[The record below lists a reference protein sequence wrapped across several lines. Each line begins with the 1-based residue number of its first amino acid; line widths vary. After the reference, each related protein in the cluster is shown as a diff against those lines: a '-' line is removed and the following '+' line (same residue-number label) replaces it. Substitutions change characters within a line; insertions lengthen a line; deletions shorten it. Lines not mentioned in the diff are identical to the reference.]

1 MYGPRTVRLVI
12 ALLVTGMLAVSA
24 PSSMAGGDAQ
34 PRPLDCNHLEHV
46 HPSPT
51 HEACLAASTSGGGS
65 EGGAARDT
73 FQLTD
78 EPGNWFR
85 SETTATPV
93 TILDV
98 GGRVDFVAG
107 HETDT
112 EHTATLVIK
121 PVGSRLSV
129 DQDDARN
136 GGVASATFDVPGV
149 YVFLCKVHPYM
160 TGVVA
165 VRDRN
170 GVIPPVTAEQLP
182 FIRHLGV
189 ESLPAPAVLDV
200 LTPVAP
206 ADADKRAKWDI
217 LGPAEGTRP
226 SVPGIGEVWVNTQ
239 FERVPGQVDE
249 EGVAK
254 PGSITVVDAASFS
267 VEREVNGLDPDARG
281 RWNNPHNM
289 WSDTRQDIVYNGH
302 WFGRWHNRIERVTG
316 DVLETID
323 VGHAPTHTVTN
334 PDEHSDEHGVLTLP
348 LSAEQDVLAIRDDN
362 GLRII
367 DSEPT
372 GEGLNHPHGQWIT
385 ADGELMVVPNVFK
398 GQGVAGS
405 ISIMDLDRFEV
416 VRELTD
422 PAILM
427 PVAAGIEGSSKAYV
441 ANIVSGQVTVIDL
454 GTQEIVKNIPVTLTP
469 DCRSGAQFSI
479 FDTLQAP
486 IQTPV
491 SPDGRYVGVA
501 VLSLTTVDRA
511 CTGSPDHVTI
521 IDTATD
527 TVVAHVGTS
536 LRNSAGTH
544 GANWGAKRGGGYY
557 LYVANQHANH
567 LGVVD
572 PDPNGDRNG
581 TDATLVGRVL
591 LGTGPDVTDG
601 VGGQGIK
608 PLPNVYDGWIQD
620 TVALSGQ
627 LNPEVDGWVA
637 ALTPCQRN
645 PASTGC

>member
-1 MYGPRTVRLVI
+1 MIT
-12 ALLVTGMLAVSA
+12 VSA
-24 PSSMAGGDAQ
+24 PWSVAGGDAQ

-85 SETTATPV
+85 SETTRTPV

-200 LTPVAP
+200 LTAVAP

-226 SVPGIGEVWVNTQ
+226 AVSGIGEVWIDTQ
-239 FERVPGQVDE
+239 FEWVPGQVGE

-281 RWNNPHNM
+281 RWNNPH
-289 WSDTRQDIVYNGH
+289 RLPRGL
-302 WFGRWHNRIERVTG
+302 RV
-316 DVLETID
+316 
-323 VGHAPTHTVTN
+323 VGSLVCWC
-334 PDEHSDEHGVLTLP
+334 E
-348 LSAEQDVLAIRDDN
+348 LSA
-362 GLRII
+362 
-367 DSEPT
+367 
-372 GEGLNHPHGQWIT
+372 
-385 ADGELMVVPNVFK
+385 
-398 GQGVAGS
+398 
-405 ISIMDLDRFEV
+405 DLDRHIVGQLECSEEGR
-416 VRELTD
+416 VRLD
-422 PAILM
+422 P
-427 PVAAGIEGSSKAYV
+427 PVGLQHGGV
-441 ANIVSGQVTVIDL
+441 R
-454 GTQEIVKNIPVTLTP
+454 TQP
-469 DCRSGAQFSI
+469 
-479 FDTLQAP
+479 
-486 IQTPV
+486 
-491 SPDGRYVGVA
+491 
-501 VLSLTTVDRA
+501 
-511 CTGSPDHVTI
+511 TI
-521 IDTATD
+521 
-527 TVVAHVGTS
+527 VAH
-536 LRNSAGTH
+536 
-544 GANWGAKRGGGYY
+544 GA
-557 LYVANQHANH
+557 VH
-567 LGVVD
+567 
-572 PDPNGDRNG
+572 GDRMCCAHDG
-581 TDATLVGRVL
+581 QFTVHGECL
-591 LGTGPDVTDG
+591 LR
-601 VGGQGIK
+601 
-608 PLPNVYDGWIQD
+608 
-620 TVALSGQ
+620 
-627 LNPEVDGWVA
+627 A
-637 ALTPCQRN
+637 AN
-645 PASTGC
+645 